1 MRWFGG
7 GFHHFTTPNGTAF
20 SNTTTGT
27 GLQTTFF
34 WTFGDGS
41 SSNDAQP
48 FHTYA
53 ANGVYEA
60 CLQVVSIFELPGGG
74 VITCVDDTCNDRHD
88 RRTQP
93 MRRSRCRVLCIF
105 CWVGSQFRQ

>member
-1 MRWFGG
+1 LEADFI
-7 GFHHFTTPNGTAF
+7 HFTTPNGTAF

-60 CLQVVSIFELPGGG
+60 CLQVVSIFELTRWRGDHLRGRH
-74 VITCVDDTCNDRHD
+74 VHDRHD

-105 CWVGSQFRQ
+105 CWASPESISPMM